1 MKRYVFLKNRNEL
14 MTYLFY
20 ISGLVCVA
28 EVSPHEILIFK
39 FLIKKVEKQTLLT
52 FVFCRRGNA
61 IAATIDQLPL
71 QIVEKTCSV
80 CLK

>member
-1 MKRYVFLKNRNEL
+1 MSFRKTEMNWIFFLNIEAEE
-14 MTYLFY
+14 
-20 ISGLVCVA
+20 GCVA

-39 FLIKKVEKQTLLT
+39 FLIKKVRKQTLLT
-52 FVFCRRGNA
+52 FVFCRLGNA

-71 QIVEKTCSV
+71 QSVEKTCSV